1 MRKQEK
7 RYKLYDSCGYLC
19 KITISEL
26 QYLFTGP
33 ELKTIE
39 EINNYLISNSTG
51 YYIKME
57 G

>member
-7 RYKLYDSCGYLC
+7 RYKLFDNDGYLC

-39 EINNYLISNSTG
+39 EINDYLIHNATG
-51 YYIKME
+51 YYLKIE
-57 G
+57 S

>member
-39 EINNYLISNSTG
+39 EISDFLTNNNTG
-51 YYIKME
+51 YYIKTE